1 MHGLGAYEE
10 KRWEGVRELSD
21 TDGTN
26 DTHECVE
33 VGDDGTDDKGNSP
46 VDWDQED
53 PDYFTGLGGKRW
65 HAEDFNTDVVVDDC
79 CSVSVCVQS
88 G

>member
-1 MHGLGAYEE
+1 MHDLGAYEE
-10 KRWEGVRELSD
+10 KRWKGVCELSD
-21 TDGTN
+21 TDGTD
-26 DTHECVE
+26 DTDKCVE

-53 PDYFTGLGGKRW
+53 PDDFAGLGGERW
-65 HAEDFNTDVVVDDC
+65 HTEDFNTDVVVNDC
-79 CSVSVCVQS
+79 CSISVCVRS